1 MRQLRGDGVC
11 TGECGY
17 AAAAATTP
25 VRRAQVL
32 RLGSRHRTL
41 MRYRRSNLAEHK
53 APMRVF
59 CGTQTPSCKLLV
71 RFRPLARARQRTPIV
86 QRVSLPARPSLPG
99 GRSRAG
105 EMPGGCCRHQ
115 LLCANCCLQKSQPRA
130 VQNAN
135 PARKCEKASAAA
147 RRGQPCR
154 SPTISNE
161 LAPCHTPNA
170 TSSRRGTRRRTS
182 STRSLVDPRLRQV
195 ETKTTRM
202 TARCARPAARR
213 RSARWVNKSTTR

>member
-1 MRQLRGDGVC
+1 
-11 TGECGY
+11 
-17 AAAAATTP
+17 
-25 VRRAQVL
+25 
-32 RLGSRHRTL
+32 
-41 MRYRRSNLAEHK
+41 MRYRSSNLAEPK
-53 APMRVF
+53 ARMRLFAARKV
-59 CGTQTPSCKLLV
+59 QSCCFAFASALQAASNV
-71 RFRPLARARQRTPIV
+71 RQRPPVV
-86 QRVSLPARPSLPG
+86 QGVSLPVRPSLPG

-182 STRSLVDPRLRQV
+182 STRSLVDPLLRQV

-202 TARCARPAARR
+202 GARCARPAAPQH
-213 RSARWVNKSTTR
+213 